1 MKKNILFIILFISTS
16 LAINLEAQS
25 FEIPINNFA
34 TAENP
39 LYWKN
44 RKPHAAYWQQDVHY
58 IIEANIDEKTDIVS
72 GEMWLEY
79 TNNSPDELP
88 FVFFHL
94 YQNAFQ
100 PGSYF
105 DNLNKNNDI
114 KPKYGKYESSGLGTS
129 VESIEENNILLKTEI
144 DNTVLKVYLTKAL
157 APNSKTTLHLK
168 FKTYYDA
175 GGLRR
180 RMKIVNSFGTKEYN
194 GAQWYPKLSVY
205 DAKFGWDVQQHLNHE
220 FYGDFGTFDVA
231 LTFASNYVVEATG
244 TLQNQQE
251 VLPDTLRKKL
261 DIKNFENKPWGEKPS
276 VIIPYKEG
284 ERKTWIYHA
293 ENVHDFA
300 YVASPHFR
308 LGESEW
314 NGIKTIAVVLEQ
326 HASGWKNA
334 ADYTAKIIQVFSE
347 DFGMY
352 GYPKMIV
359 ADASDGMEYPMLT
372 MDGGKDP
379 GYRSLLVHEV
389 GHNWFYGMIGNN
401 ETYRALL
408 DEGFTQFITAW
419 GLERIDGK
427 YPVTDPIKNKYVKYF
442 TDSVN
447 VWESSVYWGYMRDAI
462 RGEDPMINTHS
473 DDFSGAVGHGGGY
486 RHVYSKTSTMLR
498 NMQYVLGDSLFS
510 AAMKHYFNQ
519 WKFAHPYPED
529 FRNSIIQFTHV
540 DLNWFFD
547 EWMETSKNIDYSI
560 EKIKKSKV
568 DNQYKITFRRIG
580 EAQMPIDFTVT
591 DKKNQVH
598 NFYIPNTWFEKKMD
612 SSTTILPRW
621 IGWGEKLKPVYT
633 ATVTIPNKI
642 KNVEI
647 DPSKKLA
654 DIDALNNSKKL
665 PIKFKFDSRINNFPD
680 RNHYMLYMAPNAWY
694 NAFDGIKAGISLRGN
709 YLNYKH
715 IFNLK
720 IWYNTRIGRWN
731 QYAKTE
737 PLAFKNDRWS
747 IDFDYSTAT
756 DKILKNSSIGFGYRF
771 LDGLQRYYFTLNKS
785 FPKYGVNTYISFF
798 SLYRKDAF
806 DIEYDMNPDAWDA
819 GKYNRTLNLGTSR
832 EYARGIMSGS
842 SAINFRT
849 TALMSDYDF
858 HLLNATIKN
867 NFQLWRLKLRTRL
880 FGQIGSGKNWAGAS
894 SLYFAGASPED
905 MLANKYTRAKAF
917 FPQEWLG
924 YDVVTNHFH
933 YGGGLNLRG
942 YSGYYVVEKDK
953 AGNAIKAYQG
963 TGGASINVELEFDNI
978 INWRPKKISEKI
990 GFDAYLFADAGTIQ
1004 YRNSLGKIQNSKL
1017 RADAGLGLALT
1028 IKRWGALQNTQP
1040 FTIRCDFPL
1049 YLSDV
1054 PFAEKNN
1061 FMFRWMIGVSRAF

>member
-1 MKKNILFIILFISTS
+1 MNKYILHFFILIFNL
-16 LAINLEAQS
+16 LAIIVSAQE
-25 FEIPINNFA
+25 FTIPANNYP
-34 TAENP
+34 TSENP

-58 IIEANIDEKTDIVS
+58 IIQANIDEKTDIVT

-79 TNNSPDELP
+79 TNNSPDDLS

-105 DNLNKNNDI
+105 DNLNKNNGI
-114 KPKYGKYESSGLGTS
+114 KPKFGKYESSGLGTS
-129 VESIEENNILLKTEI
+129 VEMIEENKNLLKTEI
-144 DNTVLKVYLTKAL
+144 DNTILKVYLSKPL
-157 APNSKTTLHLK
+157 LPNQKTTFHLK

-205 DAKFGWDVQQHLNHE
+205 DAKMGWDVQQHLNHE

-231 LTFASNYVVEATG
+231 LTFASNYIVEATG
-244 TLQNQQE
+244 ELQNQSV
-251 VLPDTLRKKL
+251 VLPDTLRAKL
-261 DIKNFENKPWGEKPS
+261 DLKNFEKKPWNEKPS

-314 NGIKTIAVVLEQ
+314 NGKKTIAVVLEQ
-326 HASGWKNA
+326 HASGWQNA
-334 ADYTAKIIQVFSE
+334 AAYTAKILQVFSE

-352 GYPKMIV
+352 EYPKMIV

-379 GYRSLLVHEV
+379 GYRSLLIHEV

-427 YPVTDPIKNKYVKYF
+427 YPVTDPIKNKYVKFF

-462 RGEDPMINTHS
+462 RNEDMSINTHS
-473 DDFSGAVGHGGGY
+473 DDFNGAVGHGGGY

-519 WKFAHPYPED
+519 WKFCHPYPED
-529 FRNSIIQFTHV
+529 FRNSIIQFTHA

-547 EWMETSKNIDYSI
+547 EWMETTKNIDYKI
-560 EKIKKSKV
+560 ECIKKSKV
-568 DNQYKITFRRIG
+568 DNQYKIKFRRLG
-580 EAQMPIDFTVT
+580 ESQMPIDFTVT
-591 DKKNQVH
+591 DKKNQPH
-598 NFYIPNTWFEKKMD
+598 NFYIPNTWFEKSVD
-612 SSTTILPRW
+612 SNTIILPRW
-621 IGWGEKLKPVYT
+621 IGWGEKLQPTYT
-633 ATVTIPNKI
+633 AVVTIPNKI
-642 KNVEI
+642 KNVQI
-647 DPSKKLA
+647 DPSQKLA
-654 DIDALNNSKKL
+654 DVNELNNNKIL
-665 PIKFKFDSRINNFPD
+665 PIKFKFDSRINDYPD
-680 RNHYMLYMAPNAWY
+680 RHHYMMYMAPNLWY
-694 NAFDGIKAGISLRGN
+694 NGFDGLKVGFNLRGN

-720 IWYNTRIGRWN
+720 IWFNTRLLRWN
-731 QYAKTE
+731 QFSKPE
-737 PLAFKNDRWS
+737 PLAYKNDRWS

-756 DKILKNSSIGFGYRF
+756 DKILKSSSIGLGYRF
-771 LDGLQRYYFTLNKS
+771 LDGLERYYVTLNKS
-785 FPKYGVNTYISFF
+785 FPKYNINTYISFI
-798 SLYRKDAF
+798 SLYRKDAY
-806 DIEYDMNPDAWDA
+806 DVEYAMFPTEWSVGNH
-819 GKYNRTLNLGTSR
+819 NRTLNLGANTD
-832 EYARGIMSGS
+832 YAKGKANGS
-842 SAINFRT
+842 FAVNFRT
-849 TALMSDYDF
+849 TALMSDFDY
-858 HLLNATIKN
+858 HLLNFTWKN
-867 NFQLWRLKLRTRL
+867 NLQLWRLRLRTRV
-880 FGQIGSGKNWAGAS
+880 FAQVGSGKNWASES
-894 SLYFAGASPED
+894 SLYFAGGNMED
-905 MLANKYTRAKAF
+905 MVANKYTRAKAF
-917 FPQEWLG
+917 FPQEWLN
-924 YDVVTNHFH
+924 YDVATNHFQF
-933 YGGGLNLRG
+933 GGGLNMRG
-942 YSGYYVVEKDK
+942 YAGYYVVEKDK
-953 AGNAIKAYQG
+953 AGNIAKTYKGVGG
-963 TGGASINVELEFDNI
+963 TSINMELEFDNI
-978 INWRPKKISEKI
+978 INWHPKKISEKI
-990 GFDAYLFADAGTIQ
+990 GFDAYLFADAGMIEYKNTVGAIQ
-1004 YRNSLGKIQNSKL
+1004 KSKV
-1017 RADAGLGLALT
+1017 RADAGVGLAFT

-1054 PFAEKNN
+1054 PYAEQNN
-1061 FMFRWMIGVSRAF
+1061 FKFRWMIGVSRAF